1 MGCRVNEEE
10 LKTEGSPA
18 VDFFGGRG
26 EFKGAAEGPGA
37 TDQAPSE
44 ITKIDEK

>member
-18 VDFFGGRG
+18 VDFFVG